1 MRYVD
6 KTTGESYTEYGIR
19 RLASEH
25 DVAAK
30 KHLNI
35 DQCVSILNRAGF
47 SIAKEHMVF
56 L

>member
-6 KTTGESYTEYGIR
+6 KTTGESYTEYEIR

-25 DVAAK
+25 DIAAK
-30 KHLNI
+30 KHLNV

-47 SIAKEHMVF
+47 SINKEPMVY